1 MKTRALLTAAVSTL
15 LIAIMLVS
23 VGLEV
28 GAQDGSTPT
37 PEPDRNDPA
46 VFYGD
51 PPVATG
57 DAEWTIVEN
66 TFESF
71 FPNGF
76 EFTVKVS
83 STGGEVE
90 AATVVWSHAP
100 RNVTRRAAEYDE
112 ANDSYVAIYPG
123 IAEASLPPW
132 VAVNYQWRFTDSAG
146 NTYTTA
152 WYMGEE
158 YSDANNNWSR
168 YESEDIIVFVIE
180 GLPDNTGQ
188 LTMDAMAAARETYVQ
203 AWGAQLPNKPRAIL
217 YANREGYMQW
227 QRGTGSAPLVVGTTN
242 PEWGATV
249 QRIAGGDII
258 DLTWGTIVHE
268 VAHMYQAQ
276 FAPAG
281 FAAGTWWN
289 EGNATFF
296 ELNQQY
302 DYEQRVRN
310 LASRNQLPALL
321 DGTGPGQNS
330 TGPDGLNRLG
340 YDVGYTFFKWLVLN
354 YGLETHYAII
364 SRVRTGE
371 NRNAILEEVLGMTA
385 HEIEAQW
392 RVWLGASPDAPTLIP
407 TPTFP
412 FRPTQTPFQ
421 FPTRSSE

>member
-1 MKTRALLTAAVSTL
+1 MRTRVLLTATVGL
-15 LIAIMLVS
+15 LLATVMLLS
-23 VGLEV
+23 VGLEAT
-28 GAQDGSTPT
+28 AQDGSTPT
-37 PEPDRNDPA
+37 PHADRNDPA
-46 VFYGD
+46 VFYAE
-51 PPVATG
+51 PAVKTG
-57 DAEWTIVEN
+57 DAEWTLSDN
-66 TFESF
+66 TFESL
-71 FPNGF
+71 FPDGF
-76 EFTVKVS
+76 EFSIKVS
-83 STGGEVE
+83 STGGDVV
-90 AATVVWSHAP
+90 AATAVWSHAP
-100 RNVTRRAAEYDE
+100 RNISRRAAEYDE
-112 ANDSYVAIYPG
+112 DNDRFVARYPG

-146 NTYTTA
+146 NTYSTG

-158 YSDANNNWSR
+158 YSDTTHNWTR
-168 YESEDIIVFVIE
+168 YESEDIIVFVVE

-217 YANREGYMQW
+217 YATRDQYMQW
-227 QRGTGSAPLVVGTTN
+227 QRGGSNPNVIGTTSID
-242 PEWGATV
+242 WGATV
-249 QRIAGGDII
+249 QRMSGGDVI

-268 VAHMYQAQ
+268 VAHLYQAQ

-281 FAAGTWWN
+281 FAPGTWWN

-340 YDVGYTFFKWLVLN
+340 YDVGYTFFKWLALN
-354 YGLETHYAII
+354 YGLETHYEII
-364 SRVRTGE
+364 SQVRTGE
-371 NRNAILEEVLGMTA
+371 DRNAILEEVLGMPIS
-385 HEIEAQW
+385 EIEREW
-392 RVWLGASPDAPTLIP
+392 RLWLGASPDAPTLVP

-421 FPTRSSE
+421 FPTSSSQ